1 MENESAASRFTRKW
15 GLISQERKFRGW
27 DNRPAERRNREFV
40 DSTPAVE
47 PSERVAWS
55 GSMIVKPYGSTVDL
69 PLITEDVSGYDFGI
83 LSPFISVPDLTLT
96 NCSVPGIMPPYA
108 TEEPTKAYVATLVNC
123 TITGF
128 SLYGCTVINGDFTE
142 VNAILKNLHDTQ
154 PEMYTKDLVKS
165 QLSSIREFQMVEV
178 GGNFITEADVD
189 SW

>member
-15 GLISQERKFRGW
+15 TSIRDDRKVRGW
-27 DNRPAERRNREFV
+27 DSRPAERKDREFV

-69 PLITEDVSGYDFGI
+69 PLITENVSGYDFGI
-83 LSPFISVPDLTLT
+83 FSPFISVPDLTLT

-128 SLYGCTVINGDFTE
+128 SLYGCTVINGNFTE

-165 QLSSIREFQMVEV
+165 QLNSIREFQMIEV
-178 GGNFITEADVD
+178 GGNFLTEADVD